1 MRRRV
6 AFRVLWFG
14 QFSSVAG
21 LTVVVP
27 LLPFYLAGLGT
38 APGQIPLWTG
48 VSLAAP
54 AAAQIV
60 SAPLWGL
67 VGDRWGRKAMVV
79 RALAG
84 LAASVG
90 LMALAETPG
99 QFLACRILQGA
110 FGGVVAA
117 TAAYA
122 STLVASDRRGRALG
136 GLFSATA
143 VGSLLGPLVGGVLTG
158 RYGFSALF
166 LVVACLLVVAAVL
179 AATTLVEPGAPTSA
193 ERPSAALREIAG
205 RVLRSAPGRTIVAA
219 GLCAQAGIFALV
231 VVFAPQVQRATG
243 SFAAAVGWVGALQ
256 AVTWAASA
264 LTASWWGRRHDR
276 RSAAGGFA
284 LAAIGCGAAVALQ
297 AIPMPPEA
305 LIPVRILQGACFA
318 ALVPAVLHVATRL
331 GPSQERGAV
340 TGLTTGFL
348 DLGQVVGPLV
358 GAVLAVVL
366 PETAVFV
373 VIATLFLVAA
383 GLAARSRRHASTTRP
398 AADTAIPTNPVTEV
412 PR

>member
-1 MRRRV
+1 MRQRG

-38 APGQIPLWTG
+38 APAQVPLWTG
-48 VSLAAP
+48 ISLAAP

-60 SAPLWGL
+60 SSPLWGA

-79 RALAG
+79 RAHAG
-84 LAASVG
+84 LALSVG

-99 QFLACRILQGA
+99 QFLACRVVQGT

-122 STLVASDRRGRALG
+122 STLVRPDRRGRALG

-158 RYGFSALF
+158 WYGFATLF
-166 LVVACLLVVAAVL
+166 VVVAGLLVVGALL
-179 AATTLVEPGAPTSA
+179 AALVLVEPEVSSPSA
-193 ERPSAALREIAG
+193 RPVAALRQVGAQVMASG
-205 RVLRSAPGRTIVAA
+205 SARTMVAA
-219 GLCAQAGIFALV
+219 GLCAQAGMFALV
-231 VVFAPQVQRATG
+231 VVFAPQVERATG
-243 SFAAAVGWVGALQ
+243 SFTAAVAWVGILQ
-256 AVTWAASA
+256 ASTWAASA
-264 LTASWWGRRHDR
+264 TTASWWGRRHDR

-284 LAAIGCGAAVALQ
+284 LAALGCSVAVALQ
-297 AIPMPPEA
+297 AVPMPPEA
-305 LIPVRILQGACFA
+305 LIPVRVVQGACFA

-331 GPSQERGAV
+331 GPVEGRGAV
-340 TGLTTGFL
+340 TGLTTSFL
-348 DLGQVVGPLV
+348 DVGQVIGPVL
-358 GAVLAVVL
+358 GALAAVLL
-366 PETAVFV
+366 PTAAVFGA
-373 VIATLFLVAA
+373 IGGLFA
-383 GLAARSRRHASTTRP
+383 LAALLALRSAAHQRAARPVGSPVPTPPASEVRR
-398 AADTAIPTNPVTEV
+398 
-412 PR
+412 